1 MILIFSYQ
9 LLCFQSN
16 TTVML
21 DVQTREL
28 VFKAWPRNDSS
39 REMLMCKQL
48 HGDTYKLSVQVGTYT
63 YVYPPLVLYDVTK
76 YIQITIPCAEAPP
89 GTCQSAFKGKSAI
102 FTMEYQ
108 LGKQNVTEAVSNLRR
123 LDFNRN
129 ACGDDPTVTS
139 GRNVSLGPAY
149 GNLVS
154 NLFIFTATP
163 KACKYP
169 VDSMSVIGNNNPA
182 DKKAVMYFQAY
193 PDYYLFAQSYSVS
206 PQYFVQNQ
214 IYPCELLR
222 YVSTAPR
229 VVEACNELSEQ
240 LATSSFSYFSLSY
253 FVPGIVPNRDGQLTR
268 IVNYTSIYQSDNVK
282 DTLQQMVD
290 CYSSQTLKIFD
301 KELLLQNTLN
311 PSMVYCQL
319 PIRSFVQYPYNRM
332 LTRVIFQQYEDF
344 RTGEVFTIDFES
356 QSQVLNGTHE
366 WLSCQTATNR
376 TYCDEVLAKRDVIS
390 TYVLNAQKI
399 FQFDDK
405 TVQMVQLKAAL
416 ELSSY
421 KSASIQLMNTE
432 ACVQLSESFRKE
444 LIVPQNKQIMFSFG
458 NSGIFSDNLLNIS
471 TQAIYPNSNNKYCMN
486 YNFTEQQISSLTN
499 VNVSGQIQID
509 DLMIPVVEIIDQS
522 TASNVQNINL
532 IIVAVVVFMA
542 ILVGISVWKPWV

>member
-1 MILIFSYQ
+1 
-9 LLCFQSN
+9 
-16 TTVML
+16 ML

-28 VFKAWPRNDSS
+28 VFKAWPRNDTS

-76 YIQITIPCAEAPP
+76 YIQITIPCSEAPP
-89 GTCQSAFKGKSAI
+89 GACQSAFKGKSAI

-129 ACGDDPTVTS
+129 ACGADPTITS

-154 NLFIFTATP
+154 NIFIFTATP

-182 DKKAVMYFQAY
+182 DKKAVMFFKAY
-193 PDYYLFAQSYSVS
+193 PDYYLIANSYSVS
-206 PQYFVQNQ
+206 PHIFVQNQ
-214 IYPCELLR
+214 LYPCALLGL
-222 YVSTAPR
+222 YTPAPG
-229 VVEACNELSEQ
+229 VVRACNQMSEF
-240 LATSSFSYFSLSY
+240 LTTSSFSYFSLSY

-268 IVNYTSIYQSDNVK
+268 VVNYTSIYQSDNVK

-290 CYSSQTLKIFD
+290 CYSSQMLKIFD
-301 KELLLQNTLN
+301 KELLLQNIMN
-311 PSMVYCQL
+311 PSMVYCKL
-319 PIRSFVQYPYNRM
+319 PIRNFVQYPYNRM
-332 LTRVIFQQYEDF
+332 LTRIIFQQYEDF

-366 WLSCQTATNR
+366 WLSCQTATNK

-399 FQFDDK
+399 FQFDNK
-405 TVQMVQLKAAL
+405 TVQMVQLQATL

-444 LIVPQNKQIMFSFG
+444 LIVPLNKQIMFSFG
-458 NSGIFSDNLLNIS
+458 DSGLFSDNLLNIS

-509 DLMIPVVEIIDQS
+509 DLMIPVVEIIDLS
-522 TASNVQNINL
+522 AASNVQNINF

-542 ILVGISVWKPWV
+542 VLVGFSVWKPWV

>member
-1 MILIFSYQ
+1 
-9 LLCFQSN
+9 
-16 TTVML
+16 ML

-48 HGDTYKLSVQVGTYT
+48 HGDSYKLSVQVGTYT
-63 YVYPPLVLYDVTK
+63 YMYPPLVLYDVTK
-76 YIQITIPCAEAPP
+76 YIQIAIPCSEAPP
-89 GTCQSAFKGKSAI
+89 GTCQSAFKGKSSI

-129 ACGDDPTVTS
+129 ACGADPTITS

-154 NLFIFTATP
+154 NIFIFTATP

-182 DKKAVMYFQAY
+182 DKKAIMYFTAY

-206 PQYFVQNQ
+206 PYLFVQNQ

-253 FVPGIVPNRDGQLTR
+253 FVPGIIPNRDGQLTR
-268 IVNYTSIYQSDNVK
+268 VVNYTSIYQSDNVK

-311 PSMVYCQL
+311 PSMAYCKL
-319 PIRSFVQYPYNRM
+319 PIHSFVQYPYNRM
-332 LTRVIFQQYEDF
+332 LTRIIFQQFEDF
-344 RTGEVFTIDFES
+344 RNGEVFTIDFES

-366 WLSCQTATNR
+366 WLSCETATNK

-399 FQFDDK
+399 FQFDNK
-405 TVQMVQLKAAL
+405 TVQMVQLKANL
-416 ELSSY
+416 ELSQY
-421 KSASIQLMNTE
+421 ISANIQLMNTE

-444 LIVPQNKQIMFSFG
+444 LIVPHNKQIMFSFG
-458 NSGIFSDNLLNIS
+458 DTGLFSDNLLNIS
-471 TQAIYPNSNNKYCMN
+471 TQAIYPNSNNKYCLN

-499 VNVSGQIQID
+499 VNVSGQVQID
-509 DLMIPVVEIIDQS
+509 DLMIPIVEIIDQS
-522 TASNVQNINL
+522 AASNVQNINL
-532 IIVAVVVFMA
+532 IIVAVVIFMA
-542 ILVGISVWKPWV
+542 VLVGFSVWKPWV